1 MGTTE
6 LFVEL
11 VVIGIGAIVWVVLA
25 TFGIFG
31 YQWVPFDK
39 LFSVSALIPFL
50 SFVYI
55 MGIVTDRIADVIF
68 ETVWTPRLMKKHYPS
83 AGVARDDRRL
93 IYSRNEYFANLIEYG
108 RSRIRI
114 CRGWTFNTVLILIAS
129 NYFIFMQVPNGDLR
143 NQLFIWINLLFGFI
157 AVSNWYTWYKL
168 SDTQYRRLKD
178 DAAFI
183 RDDEKAQKRK
193 SNK

>member
-11 VVIGIGAIVWVVLA
+11 VVIGIGALVWVVLA

-31 YQWVPFDK
+31 YEWVPLEK

-50 SFVYI
+50 SFVYVL
-55 MGIVTDRIADVIF
+55 GIITDRIADVIF
-68 ETVWTPRLMKKHYPS
+68 ESIWTPRLLKKHYSS
-83 AGVARDDRRL
+83 AALARDDRRL
-93 IYSRNEYFANLIEYG
+93 IYIRNEYFANLIEYG

-114 CRGWTFNTVLILIAS
+114 CRGWTFNSVLILLAS
-129 NYFIFMQVPNGDLR
+129 DYFIFTQVSNSDLR
-143 NQLFIWINLLFGFI
+143 IQLFIWINVLVGFI
-157 AVSNWYTWYKL
+157 AITSWYTWYKL

-183 RDDEKAQKRK
+183 RKDEKAQKRK
-193 SNK
+193 PK